1 MYYFSQAALVSF
13 LTIAAMT
20 PSPSCARIDIPSLDK
35 GKKGKGREYSI
46 VAKIIMDMDTDTGPE
61 YTSTEIAYFEES
73 LILSTNEA
81 YSAEDFHMSSAATK
95 SIDSGP
101 ATFGANLMR
110 RRKKKKKHH
119 QTGAFHFRV
128 SFGYVVTGEC
138 RLCGDDFSSGD
149 IITKGGKNPHHQ
161 KWEEIFCA
169 LLAQNPLLDSVHSCE
184 ITVTRNGKEEPV
196 EIAEIENKIT
206 AIAIVED

>member
-1 MYYFSQAALVSF
+1 MYYFSQAVLVSF

-35 GKKGKGREYSI
+35 GKKGKGQEYSI
-46 VAKIIMDMDTDTGPE
+46 VAMIIMDMDTDTGPE
-61 YTSTEIAYFEES
+61 YTPIEIAYFEQS

-81 YSAEDFHMSSAATK
+81 YSAGEFHMSSAATK

-101 ATFGANLMR
+101 ATFGTNL
-110 RRKKKKKHH
+110 RRKKNPH
-119 QTGAFHFRV
+119 QRGIFHFRV
-128 SFGYVVTGEC
+128 FFKYVVTGEC
-138 RLCGDDFSSGD
+138 SLCGDDFAFGD

-161 KWEEIFCA
+161 KWEEMFCA

-184 ITVTRNGKEEPV
+184 MAVTRNGKEEPV
-196 EIAEIENKIT
+196 EIAEIGNKIT
-206 AIAIVED
+206 ATIAIVED